1 MTFEL
6 CNLNLILLLLTI
18 LSISLGQLGRLPFLP
33 EGLNLYI
40 TDILV
45 AATVFYWFLHSFIV
59 KKKLKLPRR
68 GFLILAF
75 IFIAFISLINSSQYL
90 ESLQELLISASY
102 LARFVFYSGLFFVG
116 ASLDKQSREKIISV
130 FLLSGVLLALFGF
143 IQLLFFPDWSQFA
156 YLGWDPHKNRL
167 LSTFF
172 DPNFTGIYLVLVIN
186 LFFYR
191 FVETGLI
198 ASLREKITFP
208 SILLVAVAV
217 ICSIGLLLTFS
228 RSAWLAMAI
237 SIFIWGIFKSKKLF
251 FAAALLAFLAYF
263 AIPRVQTRIAGGFD
277 PDDSA
282 KLRFQ
287 SWSNTWQIAKQK
299 PIIGVGFNTFRY
311 AQEREGYFD
320 WRQPEGGHSGAGSDS
335 SLLFVFATTGAL
347 GLVAYLGILATQSFN
362 HLTIFFFHRKKFA
375 LRGIFI
381 ISAVAALLTNSVFIN
396 SLFYPAIMIFY
407 WLLVF

>member
-1 MTFEL
+1 M
-6 CNLNLILLLLTI
+6 
-18 LSISLGQLGRLPFLP
+18 
-33 EGLNLYI
+33 
-40 TDILV
+40 

-186 LFFYR
+186 LTFWKLLEKSTVAISIPSVEMGHLSAGEADASSLQRWLTSKFFLLLS
-191 FVETGLI
+191 LI
-198 ASLREKITFP
+198 SCCTALF
-208 SILLVAVAV
+208 
-217 ICSIGLLLTFS
+217 LTFS
-228 RSAWLAMAI
+228 RSAWLAMAV
-237 SIFIWGIFKSKKLF
+237 STFIWGIFKSKKLL
-251 FAAALLAFLAYF
+251 FAAVLLAFLAYF
-263 AIPRVQTRIAGGFD
+263 AVPRVQTRIAGGFD

-299 PIIGVGFNTFRY
+299 PVLGVGFNTFRY

-407 WLLVF
+407 WLLIFS